1 MDGDS
6 SSHACGRRGCVDGDA
21 AEGEET
27 PRGVNEEGL
36 LQVGVGEALES
47 RFQSRE
53 NKRDQLRELRE
64 QFERDKEKIEKM
76 KRNRKFNPTF
86 IVC

>member
-1 MDGDS
+1 MGE
-6 SSHACGRRGCVDGDA
+6 VL
-21 AEGEET
+21 EG
-27 PRGVNEEGL
+27 
-36 LQVGVGEALES
+36 

-76 KRNRKFNPTF
+76 KRNRKFNPAF

>member
-1 MDGDS
+1 MG
-6 SSHACGRRGCVDGDA
+6 
-21 AEGEET
+21 
-27 PRGVNEEGL
+27 
-36 LQVGVGEALES
+36 

-76 KRNRKFNPTF
+76 KRNRKFNPSF
-86 IVC
+86 IVGWNEGEDWGE

>member
-1 MDGDS
+1 MG
-6 SSHACGRRGCVDGDA
+6 
-21 AEGEET
+21 
-27 PRGVNEEGL
+27 
-36 LQVGVGEALES
+36 

-76 KRNRKFNPTF
+76 KRNRKFNPSF
-86 IVC
+86 IVCWNEGEDWGE

>member
-1 MDGDS
+1 M
-6 SSHACGRRGCVDGDA
+6 
-21 AEGEET
+21 EG
-27 PRGVNEEGL
+27 
-36 LQVGVGEALES
+36 

-64 QFERDKEKIEKM
+64 QLERDKEKIEKM
-76 KRNRKFNPTF
+76 KPNRKFNPAF